1 MKIENI
7 NTGFCYHRKQPFVNW
22 IQDEKQQYFFSPI
35 ISSVYSVK
43 RKLENI
49 QNQTV

>member
-35 ISSVYSVK
+35 IKV
-43 RKLENI
+43 
-49 QNQTV
+49 NQSIGESEKKEETTYE